1 MCAAASGIRGER
13 LWAELG
19 YGAWLF
25 RNRIAGRGDRMKK

>member
-1 MCAAASGIRGER
+1 MCKAASGIRGER

-25 RNRIAGRGDRMKK
+25 GTGLRDEGIG